1 MWIWLTLFSAILLG
15 SYDIIKKQ
23 AVRSNSVLWV
33 LFGATALS
41 TLFLTPFFSAG
52 PLDDH
57 LRLMAKAVLVSSSW
71 ISGLIAIKLLPLT
84 TVSTIKASRPM
95 FVVIFSL
102 ILFQEKL
109 NLMQW
114 GGVLLVTAA
123 LFMLG
128 RSSKKEGITFTSNKG
143 LVWMVVSVL
152 TGVASA
158 LYDKHILGIMEPL
171 FVQSWTNLY
180 ISVILALI
188 LLVERLRNRQG
199 FRKFRWDWKL
209 LVIAVLIT
217 GSDMLYF
224 FAVNQEDALLSVISM
239 TRRCSVLI
247 TFIGGAIIFR
257 ENNIRD
263 KAIDLA
269 ILLGGLTLLLFGS

>member
-15 SYDIIKKQ
+15 SYDIVKKQ
-23 AVRSNSVLWV
+23 AVRNNSVLWV

-158 LYDKHILGIMEPL
+158 LYDKYILGIMEPL

-188 LLVERLRNRQG
+188 LLVERLRDRQG

>member
-1 MWIWLTLFSAILLG
+1 
-15 SYDIIKKQ
+15 
-23 AVRSNSVLWV
+23 
-33 LFGATALS
+33 
-41 TLFLTPFFSAG
+41 
-52 PLDDH
+52 
-57 LRLMAKAVLVSSSW
+57 
-71 ISGLIAIKLLPLT
+71 
-84 TVSTIKASRPM
+84 
-95 FVVIFSL
+95 
-102 ILFQEKL
+102 
-109 NLMQW
+109 
-114 GGVLLVTAA
+114 
-123 LFMLG
+123 
-128 RSSKKEGITFTSNKG
+128 
-143 LVWMVVSVL
+143 MVVSVL

>member
-158 LYDKHILGIMEPL
+158 LYDKYILGIMEPL

-188 LLVERLRNRQG
+188 LLVERLRDRQG

-247 TFIGGAIIFR
+247 TFIGGAIVFK

>member
-15 SYDIIKKQ
+15 SYDIVKKQ

-52 PLDDH
+52 PFEDH

-102 ILFQEKL
+102 IIFQERL

-171 FVQSWTNLY
+171 FVQSWTNLC
-180 ISVILALI
+180 
-188 LLVERLRNRQG
+188 
-199 FRKFRWDWKL
+199 WDWKL

-247 TFIGGAIIFR
+247 TFVGGAIIFR

>member
-15 SYDIIKKQ
+15 SYDIVKKQ
-23 AVRSNSVLWV
+23 AVRNNSVLWV

-41 TLFLTPFFSAG
+41 TLFLTPFFSPG
-52 PLDDH
+52 PFEDH

-102 ILFQEKL
+102 IIFQERL

-188 LLVERLRNRQG
+188 LLVERLRDRQG

-224 FAVNQEDALLSVISM
+224 FAVNQEDALLSIISM
-239 TRRCSVLI
+239 IRRCSVLI

>member
-15 SYDIIKKQ
+15 SYDIVKKQ
-23 AVRSNSVLWV
+23 AVRNNSVLWV

-102 ILFQEKL
+102 IIFQERL

-158 LYDKHILGIMEPL
+158 LYDKYILGIMEPL

>member
-15 SYDIIKKQ
+15 SYDIVKKQ
-23 AVRSNSVLWV
+23 AVKNNSVLWV

-52 PLDDH
+52 PLEDH
-57 LRLMAKAVLVSSSW
+57 LRLVAKAVLVSSSW
-71 ISGLIAIKLLPLT
+71 ISGLVAIKLLPLT

-102 ILFQEKL
+102 ILFHERL

-114 GGVLLVTAA
+114 GGVLLVSAA
-123 LFMLG
+123 LFLLG

-143 LVWMVVSVL
+143 LAWMVVSVL

-188 LLVERLRNRQG
+188 LLVERLRDRKG
-199 FRKFRWDWKL
+199 FPRFRWDWKL

-239 TRRCSVLI
+239 IRRSSVLI
-247 TFIGGAIIFR
+247 TFMGGAVVFR
-257 ENNIRD
+257 ENNIKD

>member
-15 SYDIIKKQ
+15 SYDIVKKQ
-23 AVRSNSVLWV
+23 AVRNNSVLWV

-102 ILFQEKL
+102 IIFQERL

-158 LYDKHILGIMEPL
+158 LYDKYILGIMEPL

-188 LLVERLRNRQG
+188 LLVERLRDRQG

>member
-15 SYDIIKKQ
+15 SYDIVKKQ
-23 AVRSNSVLWV
+23 AVRNNSVLWV

-158 LYDKHILGIMEPL
+158 L
-171 FVQSWTNLY
+171 
-180 ISVILALI
+180 
-188 LLVERLRNRQG
+188 
-199 FRKFRWDWKL
+199 
-209 LVIAVLIT
+209 
-217 GSDMLYF
+217 
-224 FAVNQEDALLSVISM
+224 
-239 TRRCSVLI
+239 
-247 TFIGGAIIFR
+247 
-257 ENNIRD
+257 
-263 KAIDLA
+263 
-269 ILLGGLTLLLFGS
+269 

>member
-15 SYDIIKKQ
+15 SYDIVKKQ
-23 AVRSNSVLWV
+23 AVRNNSVLWV

-247 TFIGGAIIFR
+247 TFVGGAIIFR
-257 ENNIRD
+257 ENNIKD

>member
-15 SYDIIKKQ
+15 SYDIVKKQ

-158 LYDKHILGIMEPL
+158 LYDKYILGIMEPL

-188 LLVERLRNRQG
+188 LLVERLRDRQG

>member
-158 LYDKHILGIMEPL
+158 LYDKYILGIMEPL

>member
-15 SYDIIKKQ
+15 SYDIVKKQ
-23 AVRSNSVLWV
+23 AVRNNSVLWV

>member
-1 MWIWLTLFSAILLG
+1 
-15 SYDIIKKQ
+15 
-23 AVRSNSVLWV
+23 
-33 LFGATALS
+33 
-41 TLFLTPFFSAG
+41 
-52 PLDDH
+52 
-57 LRLMAKAVLVSSSW
+57 
-71 ISGLIAIKLLPLT
+71 
-84 TVSTIKASRPM
+84 
-95 FVVIFSL
+95 
-102 ILFQEKL
+102 
-109 NLMQW
+109 
-114 GGVLLVTAA
+114 
-123 LFMLG
+123 
-128 RSSKKEGITFTSNKG
+128 
-143 LVWMVVSVL
+143 
-152 TGVASA
+152 
-158 LYDKHILGIMEPL
+158 MEPL

-188 LLVERLRNRQG
+188 LLVERLRDRQG

>member
-1 MWIWLTLFSAILLG
+1 MWIWFTLCSAILLG

-23 AVRSNSVLWV
+23 AVKTNSVLWV

-41 TLFLTPFFSAG
+41 TLFLVPFFSPG
-52 PLDDH
+52 SLHDH
-57 LRLMAKAVLVSSSW
+57 LCLVAKAVLVSLSW
-71 ISGLIAIKLLPLT
+71 ISGLVAIKLLPLT

-102 ILFQEKL
+102 ILFHERL

-123 LFMLG
+123 LFMLA
-128 RSSKKEGITFTSNKG
+128 RSSKKEGISFTSNKG
-143 LVWMVVSVL
+143 IAWMALSVV
-152 TGVASA
+152 TGAASA
-158 LYDKHILGIMEPL
+158 LYDKYILGFLEPL

-180 ISVILALI
+180 ISIILALI
-188 LLVERLRNRQG
+188 LLVTRLHEGSN

-209 LVIAVLIT
+209 LLIAVLIT

-224 FAVNQEDALLSVISM
+224 YAVNDEGALLSVISM
-239 TRRCSVLI
+239 TRRSSVFI
-247 TFIGGAIIFR
+247 TFLGGALVFR
-257 ENNIRD
+257 EHNIRD
-263 KAIDLA
+263 KFIDLV
-269 ILLGGLTLLLFGS
+269 ILLAGVTMLLFSS

>member
-15 SYDIIKKQ
+15 SYDIVKKQ

-102 ILFQEKL
+102 IIFQERL

>member
-15 SYDIIKKQ
+15 SYDIVKKQ

-52 PLDDH
+52 PFEDH

-102 ILFQEKL
+102 IIFQERL

-188 LLVERLRNRQG
+188 LLVERLHDRQG

-209 LVIAVLIT
+209 LVIA
-217 GSDMLYF
+217 
-224 FAVNQEDALLSVISM
+224 
-239 TRRCSVLI
+239 VLI

>member
-15 SYDIIKKQ
+15 SYDIVKKQ
-23 AVRSNSVLWV
+23 AVKSNSVLWV

-41 TLFLTPFFSAG
+41 TLFLSPFFSAG
-52 PLDDH
+52 PLEDH
-57 LRLMAKAVLVSSSW
+57 LRLMAKAVLVSLSW

-95 FVVIFSL
+95 FVLLFSL
-102 ILFQEKL
+102 IIFHEKL
-109 NLMQW
+109 NLLQW
-114 GGVLLVTAA
+114 GGVLLVIAA
-123 LFMLG
+123 LMLLG
-128 RSSKKEGITFTSNKG
+128 RSSRKEGITFTSNSG
-143 LVWMVVSVL
+143 MAWMAVSVL

-158 LYDKHILGIMEPL
+158 LYDKYILGIMEPL

-188 LLVERLRNRQG
+188 LLVERLRDRQG

-224 FAVNQEDALLSVISM
+224 FAVNQEDALLSIISM
-239 TRRCSVLI
+239 IRRCSVLI

>member
-15 SYDIIKKQ
+15 SYDIVKKQ

-158 LYDKHILGIMEPL
+158 LYDKYILGIMEPL

>member
-102 ILFQEKL
+102 IIFQERL

>member
-15 SYDIIKKQ
+15 SYDIVKKQ
-23 AVRSNSVLWV
+23 AVRNNSVLWV

-52 PLDDH
+52 PLGDH

-102 ILFQEKL
+102 IIFQERL

-158 LYDKHILGIMEPL
+158 LYDKYILGIMEPL

>member
-15 SYDIIKKQ
+15 SYDIVKKQ
-23 AVRSNSVLWV
+23 AVRNNSVLWV

-158 LYDKHILGIMEPL
+158 LYDKYILGIMEPL

>member
-15 SYDIIKKQ
+15 SYDIVKKQ

-52 PLDDH
+52 PFEDH

-102 ILFQEKL
+102 IIFQERL

-123 LFMLG
+123 LFMIG